1 MSKILFRLLIMVLKL
16 NNKYNKKCMENYYSI
31 IAMRF
36 QIHLTD
42 GILEM
47 YEKENKEINIDN
59 IKSLNKLSKE
69 EYETCQNKLENITG
83 IKFGYFN
90 EEEE

>member
-1 MSKILFRLLIMVLKL
+1 MSKILFRLLMSVLSL
-16 NNKYNKKCMENYYSI
+16 NNKYNNKCMENYYSI

-47 YEKENKEINIDN
+47 YRKENKGINIDN
-59 IKSLNKLSKE
+59 IKSLNELAKE
-69 EYETCQNKLENITG
+69 EYETCQNKLENLTG
-83 IKFGYFN
+83 VKFGYFN
-90 EEEE
+90 EEE